1 MIHTL
6 PSLPHTGTRA
16 EALAVLRTQHGP
28 AGQVAAAWVDR
39 LAAFVEGGGAGT
51 TVGAA
56 AASALLWVCR
66 HAVRAGPDSPQW
78 SAAQVCGNWCED
90 GVRISLGVHQVCGNL
105 MWVGAAAAQ
114 QKL

>member
-1 MIHTL
+1 M
-6 PSLPHTGTRA
+6 
-16 EALAVLRTQHGP
+16 ALLRNQHGP

-39 LAAFVEGGGAGT
+39 LTAFVEGGGAGT

-78 SAAQVCGNWCED
+78 SAAQVS
-90 GVRISLGVHQVCGNL
+90 VRISVGNVV
-105 MWVGAAAAQ
+105 WVGAAGAAMA
-114 QKL
+114 LTGGG